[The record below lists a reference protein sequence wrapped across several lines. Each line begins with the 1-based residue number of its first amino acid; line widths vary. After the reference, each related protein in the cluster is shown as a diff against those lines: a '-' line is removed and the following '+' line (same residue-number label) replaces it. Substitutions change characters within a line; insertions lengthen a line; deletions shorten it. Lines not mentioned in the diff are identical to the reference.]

1 MEKLI
6 VLVAAAMFALSGTAY
21 AADKEVKS
29 AEKKPAAAAEQKK
42 DAKPAEAKK
51 EEKKDEKKDAKTDE
65 KIDINSAT
73 EKQLRELEGIG
84 EARAAAIIKGR
95 PYSGK
100 DDLVKKKII
109 PQGVYDKIKDKVIA
123 KQK

>member
-1 MEKLI
+1 MKKLI
-6 VLVAAAMFALSGTAY
+6 MLIAAALLALSGGAF
-21 AADKEVKS
+21 AADKAAKP
-29 AEKKPAAAAEQKK
+29 AEKKPAAAEQKK
-42 DAKPAEAKK
+42 DAKPAEVKKEEKK
-51 EEKKDEKKDAKTDE
+51 EEKKDAKADE

-84 EARAAAIIKGR
+84 DARAAAIIKGR
-95 PYSGK
+95 PYGGK

-109 PQGVYDKIKDKVIA
+109 SQAVYDKIKEKIIA